1 MKDTIFIIGLIFF
14 LAITNLRAATMFMI
28 QTTQLLLTYDKKGL
42 LFWNALY
49 VKCHSIFVMKQEMG
63 LKTHTLRR
71 RLKLPHLA
79 KTNKNVHKSGIF
91 FLYFEIIAAKK
102 SIKCIF

>member
-1 MKDTIFIIGLIFF
+1 
-14 LAITNLRAATMFMI
+14 
-28 QTTQLLLTYDKKGL
+28 
-42 LFWNALY
+42 
-49 VKCHSIFVMKQEMG
+49 MKQEMG

-71 RLKLPHLA
+71 LLKLPRLV
-79 KTNKNVHKSGIF
+79 KTNKNEHKSGIF

>member
-1 MKDTIFIIGLIFF
+1 
-14 LAITNLRAATMFMI
+14 
-28 QTTQLLLTYDKKGL
+28 
-42 LFWNALY
+42 
-49 VKCHSIFVMKQEMG
+49 MKQEMG

-102 SIKCIF
+102 SIKYFQNAVGVEKYLQIIFV